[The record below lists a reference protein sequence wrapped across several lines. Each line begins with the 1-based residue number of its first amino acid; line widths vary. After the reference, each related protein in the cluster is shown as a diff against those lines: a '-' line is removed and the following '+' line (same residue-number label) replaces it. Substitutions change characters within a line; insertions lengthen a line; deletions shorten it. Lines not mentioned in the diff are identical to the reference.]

1 MLSEAEMISDI
12 PNADARM
19 GRRRTGDIVWNVN
32 IRLLEGGYHHGAP
45 YTTTITSN
53 NEIDRWIDVIIAEMT
68 KDKAVEVINQ
78 YAP

>member
-1 MLSEAEMISDI
+1 MLMLGWEGEGLATLFGMLIS
-12 PNADARM
+12 
-19 GRRRTGDIVWNVN
+19 V
-32 IRLLEGGYHHGAP
+32 LLEGGYHHGAP
-45 YTTTITSN
+45 YTTMIMSN